1 MRWKMK
7 FLECEAH
14 IIVDGEELPEYGI
27 EYDGET
33 KTAVCWVP
41 SQAGKS
47 FSITG
52 IPPKQSDIDVAIY
65 FHTDGGFV
73 GGNVFHKGRPWA
85 PTSRS
90 HVDTSA
96 TTSRPLM
103 FASIELTDDDTL
115 LNSAN
120 PKNLG
125 EITLRIYHVEIKS
138 ENNPFKELA
147 MSRLTNNQIHQRSK
161 KAVTHKIN
169 LGPEVEQPA
178 KTYTSCDSR
187 EMLCNLTFKY
197 RSIDVLRANGIAP
210 PSSIPP
216 TDGKRKASEDDDGED
231 DDGKEQDS
239 TEDDQEEEQD
249 QAQLKTLLEQVK
261 ALEAKMTKARKT
273 EHRPVFIPGEV
284 IDLTL

>member
-1 MRWKMK
+1 
-7 FLECEAH
+7 
-14 IIVDGEELPEYGI
+14 
-27 EYDGET
+27 
-33 KTAVCWVP
+33 
-41 SQAGKS
+41 
-47 FSITG
+47 
-52 IPPKQSDIDVAIY
+52 
-65 FHTDGGFV
+65 
-73 GGNVFHKGRPWA
+73 
-85 PTSRS
+85 
-90 HVDTSA
+90 
-96 TTSRPLM
+96 
-103 FASIELTDDDTL
+103 
-115 LNSAN
+115 
-120 PKNLG
+120 
-125 EITLRIYHVEIKS
+125 
-138 ENNPFKELA
+138 

-249 QAQLKTLLEQVK
+249 KAQLKTLLEQVK
-261 ALEAKMTKARKT
+261 VLEAKMTKARKPNRKRKSRLST
-273 EHRPVFIPGEV
+273 ALCSF
-284 IDLTL
+284 LAK

>member
-14 IIVDGEELPEYGI
+14 IIADGEELPEYGI

-41 SQAGKS
+41 SQAGKVSLLYDILVPLFS

-125 EITLRIYHVEIKS
+125 EITLRICHVEIKS

-161 KAVTHKIN
+161 KAVTHKI
-169 LGPEVEQPA
+169 
-178 KTYTSCDSR
+178 K
-187 EMLCNLTFKY
+187 
-197 RSIDVLRANGIAP
+197 ANGIAP

-249 QAQLKTLLEQVK
+249 KAQLKTLLEQVK
-261 ALEAKMTKARKT
+261 VLEAKMTKARKPNRKRKSRLST
-273 EHRPVFIPGEV
+273 ALCSF
-284 IDLTL
+284 LAK